1 MKRLILVRHGKAEP
15 SRGQDFNRN
24 LVAVGEE
31 RTRDVAHQLNML
43 NIVPE
48 CILSSSSFRTKQTS
62 ECMAEIFWNDR
73 EKITLLPELYLAEA
87 GTLVNVIKQTEDVS
101 CLMLVGHNNG
111 ISDLCTLLS
120 RAGTYSLKTSGTIV
134 FDIPIEHWNELT
146 FHQAEPIWNYRL
158 DMY

>member
-24 LVAVGEE
+24 LLVVGEE
-31 RTRDVAHQLNML
+31 RSIAAANQLMEL
-43 NIVPE
+43 NIVPDL
-48 CILSSSSFRTKQTS
+48 ILSSSSFRTKQTS
-62 ECMAEIFWNDR
+62 ERMAEIFWNDR
-73 EKITLLPELYLAEA
+73 EKITLLPELYLADS
-87 GTLVNVIKQTEDVS
+87 GTLMEVIKKTEDAT

-120 RAGTYSLKTSGTIV
+120 SAGTYSLKTSGTIV
-134 FDIPIEHWNELT
+134 FNIAIDHWSELT
-146 FHQAEPIWNYRL
+146 FHKAEPIWNYRL